1 MDDRVLIN
9 IGKKIREVRQQ
20 RNLKLNELAEE
31 AQITKGML
39 SKIENGRTIPSLPV
53 LLSVIQALKLDLKAF
68 FEGIDL
74 SEKEFYIHKKAIDYQ
89 KIQKEDSPGFAYQ
102 LMLTQNTSHFVIETM
117 ILELAPQTRRAVLTT
132 DGYEF
137 KYILSGQITYQI
149 GNERITL
156 EKGDSLFFDGQTPH
170 TPMNL
175 TNEPA
180 SMLVIYIF
188 LPKDAD

>member
-9 IGKKIREVRQQ
+9 IGKKIREMRQQ

-117 ILELAPQTRRAVLTT
+117 ILELAPQTQRAVLTT

-137 KYILSGQITYQI
+137 KYILSGQITYQL

-156 EKGDSLFFDGQTPH
+156 DKGDSLFFDGQTPH

-175 TNEPA
+175 TNESA